1 MINEL
6 DSLIEKL
13 IYEQYSAKRKKIA
26 LKISE
31 FGDDAIA
38 HLLQA
43 IDRTWETIDIDTDMF
58 IFDALWYTY
67 QNVGLRPFE
76 RILMDK
82 NNSFRKYLP
91 NKLAGFK
98 EDDVIAVLGNAL
110 KNEDEAIYQTRL
122 IAGLGQSDSKK
133 AIPILQQY
141 VNHENLEVSYL
152 AKFWIAMIEGK
163 ELPEKPAGLE
173 WVINA

>member
-1 MINEL
+1 MITEL
-6 DSLIEKL
+6 DSLVERL
-13 IYEQYSAKRKKIA
+13 IYERYPAERRKNA

-31 FGDDAIA
+31 FGDDAIDP
-38 HLLQA
+38 LLQA
-43 IDRTWETIDIDTDMF
+43 IDRTWETTDIDTDMF
-58 IFDALWYTY
+58 IFDALWYAY

-98 EDDVIAVLGNAL
+98 EDDVIEVMGKAL

-122 IAGLGQSDSKK
+122 IAGLGQTDSKK

-141 VNHENLEVSYL
+141 ENHENLEVSYL
-152 AKFWIAMIEGK
+152 ANFWIAMIERK
-163 ELPEKPAGLE
+163 ELPEQPAGLE
-173 WVINA
+173 WGD

>member
-1 MINEL
+1 MITEL
-6 DSLIEKL
+6 DSLIERL
-13 IYEQYSAKRKKIA
+13 IYERSPAEREKIA

-31 FGDDAIA
+31 YGEAAINP
-38 HLLQA
+38 LLQV

-67 QNVGLRPFE
+67 QNVGLSPFE

-98 EDDVIAVLGNAL
+98 GDEVIEAMGNAL
-110 KNEDEAIYQTRL
+110 KNEDDSVYQTRL
-122 IAGLGQSDSKK
+122 IAGLGQTDDKK
-133 AIPILQQY
+133 AIPFLRQY
-141 VNHENLEVSYL
+141 ENHENLEVSYL

-163 ELPEKPAGLE
+163 RLPPKPSGLE
-173 WVINA
+173 WDD

>member
-1 MINEL
+1 MVNEL

-13 IYEQYSAKRKKIA
+13 IYERYSAKRKKIA

-31 FGDDAIA
+31 FGDDAIDP
-38 HLLQA
+38 LLQA
-43 IDRTWETIDIDTDMF
+43 IDRTWETTDIDTDMF
-58 IFDALWYTY
+58 IFDALWYVY

-98 EDDVIAVLGNAL
+98 EDDVIEVLEKAL

-122 IAGLGQSDSKK
+122 IAGLGQTDSKK
-133 AIPILQQY
+133 VIPILQQY

-163 ELPEKPAGLE
+163 ELPEKPAKLE
-173 WVINA
+173 WGD

>member
-1 MINEL
+1 MITEL

-13 IYEQYSAKRKKIA
+13 IYEQSSAERKKIA
-26 LKISE
+26 LRISE
-31 FGDDAIA
+31 FGEDAIA
-38 HLLQA
+38 PLLHA
-43 IDRTWETIDIDTDMF
+43 IDRTWETMDIDTDMF

-67 QNVGLRPFE
+67 QNVGLTPFE

-91 NKLAGFK
+91 NMLAGFK
-98 EDDVIAVLGNAL
+98 DDNVIVVMGNAL

-122 IAGLGQSDSKK
+122 IAGLGQTDSKK

-141 VNHENLEVSYL
+141 VNHKNLEVSYL

-163 ELPEKPAGLE
+163 DLPEKPDGLE
-173 WVINA
+173 WGG

>member
-6 DSLIEKL
+6 DSLVERL
-13 IYEQYSAKRKKIA
+13 IYERSPAERKRIA

-31 FGDDAIA
+31 FGDDAIDP
-38 HLLQA
+38 LLQA
-43 IDRTWETIDIDTDMF
+43 IDRTWETIDRDTDMF

-98 EDDVIAVLGNAL
+98 EEDVIEVLGKAL
-110 KNEDEAIYQTRL
+110 KNEEEDIYQTRL
-122 IAGLGQSDSKK
+122 IAGLGQTDSKNT
-133 AIPILQQY
+133 IPILQQY
-141 VNHENLEVSYL
+141 VNHENPKVSYL
-152 AKFWIAMIEGK
+152 AKFWIALIEGK
-163 ELPEKPAGLE
+163 GLPEKPAGLE
-173 WVINA
+173 RGD

>member
-1 MINEL
+1 MNP
-6 DSLIEKL
+6 DSLIERL
-13 IYEQYSAKRKKIA
+13 LYEQSPAERKRIA
-26 LKISE
+26 LEIAE
-31 FGDDAIA
+31 FGEDAIDP
-38 HLLQA
+38 LLRA

-98 EDDVIAVLGNAL
+98 EDEVIEALGKAL
-110 KNEDEAIYQTRL
+110 KNEEEDIYQTRV
-122 IAGLGQSDSKK
+122 IAGLGQTGKK

-152 AKFWIAMIEGK
+152 AKFWIAMIERK
-163 ELPEKPAGLE
+163 ELPEQPAGLE
-173 WVINA
+173 WGD